1 MRVLL
6 YSINYSPELTGVG
19 KYAGEMCEWLAAR
32 GHEVRVI
39 TAPPYYPEWRIH
51 EGYSGLGY
59 RTENLRGVRVVRC
72 PLWVPKRATGLK
84 RVLHHLSFAV
94 STLPVALWQS
104 WWRPDVIMMLEPPIA
119 CAPIALLAARL
130 SGARSWLHVQDFEVD
145 AAFDLGLLPAP
156 AKPVVRRAEQF
167 LMRGFDRVSTISQR
181 MFERLAEKGVEKWRS
196 SLFRNWVDC
205 GAIHPLS
212 GSSKLR
218 RKLGVPEAAF
228 VVSYSG
234 NMGEKQGLEVVVEA
248 ARLMRDDG
256 CVVFV
261 LCGAGAALARLKV
274 LAAGLDNIRWL
285 PLQPAEA
292 LNEFLNMADAHLLP
306 QRADAADLVM
316 PSKLCGMLASGLA
329 VIATVHPGTE
339 IAEALQHAGVITAP
353 GDAAALALAIDQ
365 VRRDETSRKNMGV
378 FARQYAER
386 NFSAEA
392 VLGQFERE
400 LLQCAEPEPHK
411 AARDSN

>member
-1 MRVLL
+1 MRILVYTL
-6 YSINYSPELTGVG
+6 NYSPELTGIG
-19 KYAGEMCEWLAAR
+19 KYAGEMCEWLSAR

-51 EGYSGLGY
+51 DGYSGRSY
-59 RTENLRGVRVVRC
+59 RTEDLCGVRVIRC

-84 RVLHHLSFAV
+84 RVIHHLSFAV
-94 STLPVALWQS
+94 STLPVAMRQV
-104 WWRPDVIMMLEPPIA
+104 WWRPDVIMMMEPPIT

-130 SGARSWLHVQDFEVD
+130 CGARSWLHVQDFEVD

-156 AKPVVRRAEQF
+156 AKPIVRWLEQM

-181 MFERLAEKGVEKWRS
+181 MFERLAEKGVETWRS

-205 GAIHPLS
+205 RAIRPLS
-212 GSSKLR
+212 SSTTLR
-218 RKLGVPEAAF
+218 RKLNVPESAF

-248 ARLMRDDG
+248 ARLMRDDER
-256 CVVFV
+256 VVFV
-261 LCGAGAALARLKV
+261 LCGAGSARPKLETLAS
-274 LAAGLDNIRWL
+274 GLDNIRWL
-285 PLQPAEA
+285 PLQPAET
-292 LNEFLNMADAHLLP
+292 LNEFLNLADAHLLP
-306 QRADAADLVM
+306 QRADATDLVM

-339 IAEALQHAGVITAP
+339 IAETLQHAGVITAP
-353 GDAAALALAIDQ
+353 GDATALVDAIDR
-365 VRRDETSRKNMGV
+365 VRRDEISRKNMGV
-378 FARQYAER
+378 FARQYAEKHL
-386 NFSAEA
+386 SADA

-400 LLQCAEPEPHK
+400 LLQCSENGLDKAE
-411 AARDSN
+411 RVSR